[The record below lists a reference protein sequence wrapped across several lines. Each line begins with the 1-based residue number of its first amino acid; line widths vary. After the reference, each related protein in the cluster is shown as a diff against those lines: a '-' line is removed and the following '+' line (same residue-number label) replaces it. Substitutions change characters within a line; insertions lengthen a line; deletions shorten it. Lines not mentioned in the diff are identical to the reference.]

1 MVEAFVARSFSE
13 GLGRC
18 CSNILTPN
26 IILPPTT
33 LDEDEELDD
42 EEDDAEDEGVRLDVR
57 MSLRSSSESGM

>member
-1 MVEAFVARSFSE
+1 MVEGFAVRSFSE

-18 CSNILTPN
+18 CSNIRTPN

-42 EEDDAEDEGVRLDVR
+42 EEDDADDEGVKLDVR
-57 MSLRSSSESGM
+57 MSRRSSSESGM